1 MDRMKKKDAE
11 IRRLSKEAADYKKR
25 AYAAESKIVQ
35 YENFRSYN
43 EQRDVD
49 FDEELKKERDMY
61 KQKIMKQK
69 GTEGIIIAE
78 SYEDAE
84 N

>member
-1 MDRMKKKDAE
+1 MDRMKEKNAE
-11 IRRLSKEAADYKKR
+11 IRRLTKEAENYKKR
-25 AYAAESKIVQ
+25 ACAAESKIIQ

-61 KQKIMKQK
+61 KQRILR
-69 GTEGIIIAE
+69 
-78 SYEDAE
+78 
-84 N
+84 